1 MHHLQ
6 YIFPGGRY
14 PCHMPRPVW
23 LVCTEVPNEVNL
35 VVSPTTQRS
44 LLVYRLPTFFFL
56 SLSFSLSFPKFSDP
70 QQTVGLL
77 TCVAFLV
84 ADPSTS
90 KRLQLPGLH
99 LTCM

>member
-44 LLVYRLPTFFFL
+44 LLVYRLPTFFFFL
-56 SLSFSLSFPKFSDP
+56 AVFSKVLR
-70 QQTVGLL
+70 
-77 TCVAFLV
+77 
-84 ADPSTS
+84 STTNRWS
-90 KRLQLPGLH
+90 AYLRCISRG
-99 LTCM
+99 